1 MNHAD
6 QKLINTTR
14 FFSAVAAALLLV
26 ALPSVSSAEAWE
38 LRTAPDT
45 VPGTREIE
53 SGQIDKALRISEIQ
67 LPHTSQFKKVAVLT
81 NLCIGYIL
89 SNDFEQAEDY
99 CDRAVAQPN
108 ETAVS
113 HNNRGILKMLQGDHG
128 SAMQDFAIAVKTGC
142 VGACSTSEA
151 VRQDLPRSVARR
163 NFKKAQTQVAEAGK
177 NDSSETIAA
186 RSSQ

>member
-1 MNHAD
+1 MNYSN
-6 QKLINTTR
+6 QKPVNTAHL
-14 FFSAVAAALLLV
+14 FSAITASLLLA

-53 SGQIDKALRISEIQ
+53 SGKIEKALRISKVQ

-89 SNDFEQAEDY
+89 SNDFEQAGDY
-99 CDRAVAQPN
+99 CDQAVARPN
-108 ETAVS
+108 DKAVS
-113 HNNRGILKMLQGDHG
+113 HNNRGVLRMLQGDHRG
-128 SAMQDFAIAVKTGC
+128 ALQDFAIAVETGC
-142 VGACSTSEA
+142 VGPCSTSEA

-163 NFKKAQTQVAEAGK
+163 NSKKAQTQVAEAAK
-177 NDSSETIAA
+177 NEGLETIAA
-186 RSSQ
+186 RGSE

>member
-53 SGQIDKALRISEIQ
+53 SGQIEKALRISEIQ
-67 LPHTSQFKKVAVLT
+67 LPHASQFKKVAVLT

-89 SNDFEQAEDY
+89 SNDFEQAEDF
-99 CDRAVAQPN
+99 CDQAVARRN
-108 ETAVS
+108 DKAVS
-113 HNNRGILKMLQGDHG
+113 HNNRGILKMLQGDYS
-128 SAMQDFAIAVKTGC
+128 SAMQDFAIAVETGC
-142 VGACSTSEA
+142 TGPCSTSEGA
-151 VRQDLPRSVARR
+151 RQDLPRSVARR
-163 NFKKAQTQVAEAGK
+163 NSEKAQTRVAQ
-177 NDSSETIAA
+177 TLAA
-186 RSSQ
+186 QSKQ